1 MRLQAS
7 KYMNIEPQRNFTG
20 SYIKKSNCSIENCD
34 WSYLFSSK
42 CAWTSRAFS
51 QNDTNYFSSFYSLQN
66 YLDNKDPP

>member
-1 MRLQAS
+1 MRLQGS

-42 CAWTSRAFS
+42 CA
-51 QNDTNYFSSFYSLQN
+51 
-66 YLDNKDPP
+66 